1 MPPYYQSR
9 VVRLGDEATAMIE
22 GGVLILF
29 QEPVPDELAQLSVI
43 HSPFGNVTKPLI
55 EGDVLQVGDAA
66 LTITGVGDR
75 AEDNLR
81 SLGHLVVYVNP
92 GANTGLLPGAVHA
105 TGRLSLPHPGQH
117 IELHR

>member
-1 MPPYYQSR
+1 
-9 VVRLGDEATAMIE
+9 MIQ

-43 HSPFGNVTKPLI
+43 HSPVGSLSRSVT
-55 EGDVLQVGDAA
+55 EGDVLQVGDAT

-92 GANTGLLPGAVHA
+92 GGETGLLPGAIHA
-105 TGRLSLPHPGQH
+105 TGDLSLPHPGQR
-117 IELHR
+117 IELQR